1 MLEESWR
8 ERMAT
13 KALSESASPL
23 ISIIVLNW
31 NGGDDTHGCLASMQ
45 GLTYPNFT
53 VLLVDN
59 GSTDDSLARARAATW
74 EFPLRIIENGANLG
88 FAEGN
93 NVGIRA
99 ALESGA
105 DYVMLLNNDT
115 EIAPDCLDRLMDV
128 AVARPEAGILGPRIF
143 YMDPPDVAWFDRAAW
158 NPANLRFDFPGQGDK
173 EYGLPTEPMET
184 EYVCGAAMLFR
195 AEVARKI
202 GLLDSRFFLVYEES
216 DWGFAARRAGYAC
229 LTVPAAKV
237 WHKIGASFGSEES
250 PLRAY
255 FSTRNHLLWVEKN
268 RGKDELLRD
277 VRNTLTNVFPS
288 LGLSRE
294 AAPFPK
300 RLLWGLREFG
310 CDWKRLAVNPHI
322 RARRRGL
329 RDYLTR
335 RFGDCPDEVRAWS
348 RAWTAKQQNE

>member
-1 MLEESWR
+1 MDTE
-8 ERMAT
+8 T
-13 KALSESASPL
+13 LSKGSAPL
-23 ISIIVLNW
+23 ISVVILNW
-31 NGGDDTHGCLASMQ
+31 NGADDTLACLDSLAT
-45 GLTYPNFT
+45 LTYPNFT

-59 GSTDDSLARARAATW
+59 GSTDDSLQRVLANNWA
-74 EFPLRIIENGANLG
+74 FSLYIIENGANLG

-105 DYVMLLNNDT
+105 DFVMLLNNDT

-128 AVARPEAGILGPRIF
+128 AAAYPEAGVLGPRIF
-143 YMDPPDVAWFDRAAW
+143 YMDPPDVAWFDRAVW
-158 NPANLRFDFPGQGDK
+158 NPASLCFDFPGQGEK
-173 EYGLPTEPMET
+173 ESALSADPAET

-195 AEVARKI
+195 AEVAKKI

-216 DWGFAARRAGYAC
+216 DWGFAARRAGYKC

-255 FSTRNHLLWVEKN
+255 FSARNHLLWVEKN

-277 VRNTLTNVFPS
+277 VRNVLTSLSPH
-288 LGLSRE
+288 LGLSPE
-294 AAPFPK
+294 TAPLHK
-300 RLLWGLREFG
+300 RLVWGLREFA
-310 CDWKRLAVNPHI
+310 CNWQRLAANPHAQ
-322 RARRRGL
+322 ARRRGL
-329 RDYLTR
+329 RDYLLR
-335 RFGDCPDEVRAWS
+335 RFGDCPDEIRALSTAWARS
-348 RAWTAKQQNE
+348 RG